1 MSTYRS
7 FDENYCIYFM
17 ITEKFFFDKYNES

>member
-17 ITEKFFFDKYNES
+17 ITEEIFFDKYNET